1 MRFVLQLTPPA
12 APTAAPTISLR
23 VDGTDVEVPDDG
35 ASLLE
40 VLREHLG
47 CRAPKDGCSPQGQCG
62 CCTVWVDG
70 APRVACVTPARR
82 VAGREV
88 TTLDGLDPALRTAWA
103 DAFTAAGASQCG
115 FCTPG
120 IIMRLAA
127 LGARRDRPDDDA
139 VERALLAHLCRCT
152 GWRTIL
158 DAARHV
164 YGRADD
170 AAARPTVPRPVR
182 PETRDVE
189 AATRRARLEGGVAQA
204 VGAEVAC
211 GGGGFAD
218 DTAPPD
224 ALVAVPDGDGGWAVA
239 PTLREARALAVRVPG
254 RNSTVALR
262 HPLELPPGAW
272 DLTLRT
278 AFVEPAYLE
287 PDASWCIP
295 GGEPASP
302 LANGGAFGGK
312 LQSTVGAV
320 ARRLADEHGR
330 PVRVVFSREDVV
342 RYGPKRPPIAAG
354 VRGDGSG
361 VVRVARTPGSPEL
374 TRWVQAASSAAPG
387 FVIEEVAVA
396 GPPVSADLRAA
407 GWAEAVVLLAASGVA
422 RTAGIVPGHPVTDH
436 PVTVESP
443 AGAAVTAT
451 ITAAGDVRVS
461 LRAGDPLDEVVLRS
475 YAFGAVHQAL
485 GWVRSEGVAVDE
497 SGAVLDL
504 TIRSFGI
511 IGARDMPPVE
521 VVVENDPRPAR
532 AAGDTVFVAVAAVAW
547 LAAGLA
553 PSWPVDPGGRA

>member
-1 MRFVLQLTPPA
+1 M
-12 APTAAPTISLR
+12 ISLR
-23 VDGTDVEVPDDG
+23 VDGAAVEVPDDG

-40 VLREHLG
+40 VLRERLG

-88 TTLDGLDPALRTAWA
+88 TTLDGLDPEVRAAWA
-103 DAFTAAGASQCG
+103 DAFTSAGASQCG

-127 LGARRDRPDDDA
+127 LGARRDRPDDEA

-158 DAARHV
+158 DAARRV
-164 YGRADD
+164 YGSGDDD
-170 AAARPTVPRPVR
+170 APPTAAPR
-182 PETRDVE
+182 TRRRDME
-189 AATRRARLEGGVAQA
+189 AAARRARLEGGARQA
-204 VGAEVAC
+204 VGAGVAC

-218 DTAPPD
+218 DTAPSD
-224 ALVAVPDGDGGWAVA
+224 ALVAVPDGGGGWVVA
-239 PTLREARALAVRVPG
+239 PSLREARARAVRVPG

-262 HPLELPPGAW
+262 HPLAVPPGAW

-287 PDASWCIP
+287 PDASWCVP

-312 LQSTVGAV
+312 LASPVGEV

-330 PVRVVFSREDVV
+330 PVRVVFSREDVI

-354 VRGDGSG
+354 VRADGSG

-374 TRWVQAASSAAPG
+374 SRWIQAASSAAPG
-387 FVIEEVAVA
+387 LVVEEVAVA
-396 GPPVSADLRAA
+396 GPPVSADLRAS
-407 GWAEAVVLLAASGVA
+407 GWAEAAVLLAALGVA
-422 RTAGIVPGHPVTDH
+422 GMTGPGPHH
-436 PVTVESP
+436 LGSQRPVTVESP
-443 AGAAVTAT
+443 AGALATAT
-451 ITAAGDVRVS
+451 INAAGGLRVS
-461 LRAGDPLDEVVLRS
+461 VSAGDPLDEVVLRS
-475 YAFGAVHQAL
+475 YVVGAAHQAL

-511 IGARDMPPVE
+511 IGARDMPVVE
-521 VVVENDPRPAR
+521 VVVEDDPRPAL
-532 AAGDTVFVAVAAVAW
+532 AVGDTVFAAVATAAW
-547 LAAGLA
+547 LAAGLP
-553 PSWPVDPGGRA
+553 PSWPVDPGGRT